1 MLNLLIN
8 VVIPTIIMT
17 RFADEDK
24 LGGLGA
30 MLVALTFPLVYG
42 IYNMMKERKVGWIPV
57 LGIVSIL
64 LSGGF
69 NLLRFPPEWIAF
81 KEASIPLILALAI
94 LVSAWINRP
103 LARIF
108 LNQMLDRER
117 VDKALHERGT
127 FDEYE
132 RRTAV
137 ATYLLAF
144 AFLLSASLN
153 FILARIVVTSDP
165 RTPEY
170 TKEIGRMTGLSF
182 PVITI
187 PVMIV
192 LMGTIIYVMLT
203 VSKLTGLEAEEV
215 LRQPGKKKE
224 PPVESSPEPVQEPV
238 SVPGTRLTGLDAER
252 VMRK

>member
-8 VVIPTIIMT
+8 VVIPTVIMM
-17 RFADEDK
+17 RFSDEDK
-24 LGGLGA
+24 LGGVGA
-30 MLVALTFPLVYG
+30 MLVALAFPLAFGV
-42 IYNMMKERKVGWIPV
+42 YNMLKERKIGWIPV
-57 LGIVSIL
+57 LGIVSIF

-69 NLLRFPPEWIAF
+69 NLLKFPPEWIAF

-117 VDKALHERGT
+117 VDQALHERGT

-132 RRTAV
+132 RRTSV

-144 AFLLSASLN
+144 AFLLSATLN

-165 RTPEY
+165 QTPEY

-187 PVMIV
+187 PVMVV
-192 LMGTIIYVMLT
+192 LMGTIIFVMVT
-203 VSKLTGLEAEEV
+203 VSRLTGLEAEQV
-215 LRQPGKKKE
+215 LRQPGKKPSAE
-224 PPVESSPEPVQEPV
+224 QAESDQAKPEPA
-238 SVPGTRLTGLDAER
+238 S
-252 VMRK
+252 

>member
-8 VVIPTIIMT
+8 VVIPTVIMI
-17 RFADEDK
+17 RFSDEDK
-24 LGGLGA
+24 LGGVGA
-30 MLVALTFPLVYG
+30 MLVALAFPLLFG
-42 IYNMMKERKVGWIPV
+42 IYNIFKVRKIGWIPI

-69 NLLRFPPEWIAF
+69 NLLKFPPEWIAV
-81 KEASIPLILALAI
+81 KEASIPFVLALTI

-108 LNQMLDRER
+108 LNQMLDRET

-127 FDEYE
+127 YDQYE
-132 RRTAV
+132 KRTAI

-144 AFLLSASLN
+144 AFLLSAMLN
-153 FILARIVVTSDP
+153 FVLARIVVTSDP
-165 RTPEY
+165 QTPEY

-187 PVMIV
+187 PVMLV
-192 LMGTIIYVMLT
+192 LMGTIIYVMMT
-203 VSKLTGLEAEEV
+203 VSKLTGLEAEKV
-215 LRQPGKKKE
+215 LRQPGGKKKPDDNETRTEAE
-224 PPVESSPEPVQEPV
+224 P
-238 SVPGTRLTGLDAER
+238 A
-252 VMRK
+252 

>member
-8 VVIPTIIMT
+8 VVIPTVIMI
-17 RFADEDK
+17 RFSDEDK
-24 LGGLGA
+24 LGGVGA
-30 MLVALTFPLVYG
+30 MLVALAFPLLFG
-42 IYNMMKERKVGWIPV
+42 IYNIFKERKIGWIPI

-69 NLLRFPPEWIAF
+69 NLLKFPPEWIAV
-81 KEASIPLILALAI
+81 KEASIPFVLALAI

-108 LNQMLDRER
+108 LNQMLDRET

-127 FDEYE
+127 FGQYE
-132 RRTAV
+132 KRTSV

-144 AFLLSASLN
+144 AFLLSAMLN
-153 FILARIVVTSDP
+153 FVLARIVVTSDP
-165 RTPEY
+165 QTPEY

-187 PVMIV
+187 PVMLV
-192 LMGTIIYVMLT
+192 LMGTIIYVMMT
-203 VSKLTGLEAEEV
+203 VSKLTGLEAEKV
-215 LRQPGKKKE
+215 LRQPGGKKKPDDSETRTEAE
-224 PPVESSPEPVQEPV
+224 P
-238 SVPGTRLTGLDAER
+238 A
-252 VMRK
+252 

>member
-8 VVIPTIIMT
+8 VVIPTVIMT

-24 LGGLGA
+24 LGGVGA
-30 MLVALTFPLVYG
+30 MLLALAFPLLYG
-42 IYNMMKERKVGWIPV
+42 LYNMVKERKIGWIPV

-69 NLLRFPPEWIAF
+69 NLLKFPPEWIAF

-94 LVSAWINRP
+94 LISAWINRP
-103 LARIF
+103 LARMF
-108 LNQMLDRER
+108 LNQLLDREK
-117 VDKALHERGT
+117 VDKALEERGT

-132 RRTAV
+132 RRTAI

-144 AFLLSASLN
+144 AFLLSATLN
-153 FILARIVVTSDP
+153 FVLARIVVTSDP
-165 RTPEY
+165 QTPEY
-170 TKEIGRMTGLSF
+170 TREIGRMTGLSF

-215 LRQPGKKKE
+215 LRQPGKKKPEAEQTTPAEE
-224 PPVESSPEPVQEPV
+224 PG
-238 SVPGTRLTGLDAER
+238 SVPGTRLTGLEAEQ

>member
-8 VVIPTIIMT
+8 VIIPTVIMI
-17 RFADEDK
+17 RFSDEDQ
-24 LGGLGA
+24 LGGVGA
-30 MLVALTFPLVYG
+30 MLLALAFPLLFG
-42 IYNMMKERKVGWIPV
+42 IYNIIKERKVGWIPI

-69 NLLRFPPEWIAF
+69 NLLKFPPEWIAV
-81 KEASIPLILALAI
+81 KEASIPLVLALAI

-108 LNQMLDRER
+108 LNQMLDRET

-127 FDEYE
+127 FELYE
-132 RRTAV
+132 KRTAV

-144 AFLLSASLN
+144 AFLLSAALN
-153 FILARIVVTSDP
+153 FILARVIVTSDP
-165 RTPEY
+165 QTPEY

-187 PVMIV
+187 PVMLV
-192 LMGTIIYVMLT
+192 LMGTIIYVMMT
-203 VSKLTGLEAEEV
+203 VSKLTGLEAEKV
-215 LRQPGKKKE
+215 LRQPGGKKQ
-224 PPVESSPEPVQEPV
+224 PD
-238 SVPGTRLTGLDAER
+238 DAETR
-252 VMRK
+252 TEAEPA